1 VGVGDLA
8 RLELRGAGR
17 AVLAFRQDEPAAR
30 EGLVDFRVI
39 AFLVVMAAGQV
50 VLGAHLAGV
59 DDGGPKE
66 DVALGLA
73 VVKGIILL
81 ANGVVFFPNAPFQDV
96 RVQVEP
102 AEGRRGAFGSGPLR
116 RESRRCRPQTN
127 AAGERGVQDFHYIVI
142 QLRISA
148 LRINISNSARPPASL
163 LLQGRANG
171 TFTGVARKLRIFK
184 GDALTSDFICLS
196 NTGSLTKR
204 KSRMFRAFGR
214 RQPVGRALE

>member
-1 VGVGDLA
+1 MRPERWDVGDLA

-17 AVLAFRQDEPAAR
+17 TVLAFRQDEPAAR

-39 AFLVVMAAGQV
+39 AFLVVMATGQV

-66 DVALGLA
+66 DVALRLA
-73 VVKGIILL
+73 VVKGIILV

-102 AEGRRGAFGSGPLR
+102 AQVGEALLVVGRSAGNHPGVGRKR
-116 RESRRCRPQTN
+116 N
-127 AAGERGVQDFHYIVI
+127 AAGERGVQDFHYIVS

-148 LRINISNSARPPASL
+148 LRINISNFATPPASL
-163 LLQGRANG
+163 STARTRQRHIHRGCSQ
-171 TFTGVARKLRIFK
+171 VA
-184 GDALTSDFICLS
+184 DF
-196 NTGSLTKR
+196 
-204 KSRMFRAFGR
+204 
-214 RQPVGRALE
+214 